1 MAMVKDKEQGE
12 EQPIYVH
19 VDNAVVG
26 YGDTAVVED
35 VDLAVRRGQI
45 LTLVG
50 PNGSGKSTILKS
62 IIGQLKLVS
71 GAVYIE
77 GREMST
83 MSAKEVARRLSI
95 LMTERAQPEL
105 MTCWDVVATGRY
117 PYTGRM
123 GVLTQD
129 DRAIVQES
137 LELVSAADLAE
148 RDYTAISDGQRQRVL
163 LARALCQQPEVI
175 VLDEP
180 TSFLDIRHKLE
191 LLSILKDMV
200 CDRQLAVIMSLH
212 EIDLA
217 QRVSDV
223 VACVHDGRIEKL
235 GPPEEVFT
243 TEYVT
248 SLYNLTH
255 GSYNE
260 AFSSLELPRTQG
272 EPRVFVI
279 GGGGS
284 GIAVYRILQ
293 RLRIPFA
300 AGVLPSNDVDFL
312 VAKALAVEVVE
323 VGAFCA
329 VDDDAVARAR
339 ELASRADCVLMCV
352 SERGPG
358 NEANHRLFEELQAA
372 GKTVVDCRGEGGV
385 AGLARTLRET
395 LSES

>member
-1 MAMVKDKEQGE
+1 MAMAENT
-12 EQPIYVH
+12 EQPIYIH
-19 VDNAVVG
+19 VDNATVG
-26 YGDTAVVED
+26 YGDTAVVEGI
-35 VDLAVRRGQI
+35 DLAVRRGQI

-71 GAVYIE
+71 GTVYLE
-77 GREMST
+77 GCPMREMK
-83 MSAKEVARRLSI
+83 AKEVAQRLSI
-95 LMTERAQPEL
+95 LMTERMQPEL

-123 GVLTQD
+123 GVLTED

-148 RDYTAISDGQRQRVL
+148 RDYTAISDGQRQRIL

-223 VACVHDGRIEKL
+223 VACVHNGRIEKL
-235 GPPEEVFT
+235 GAPEEVFT
-243 TEYVT
+243 AEYVT

-260 AFSSLELPRTQG
+260 AFSSLELPRAEG
-272 EPRVFVI
+272 EPQVFVI

-284 GIAVYRILQ
+284 GIAAYRILQ

-300 AGVLPSNDVDFL
+300 AGVLPRNDVDFS
-312 VAKALAVEVVE
+312 VAQALAVEVVE

-329 VDDDAVARAR
+329 VDDAAAARAR
-339 ELASRADCVLMCV
+339 ALADAADCVVMCV
-352 SERGPG
+352 SGRGPG

-372 GKTVVDCRGEGGV
+372 GKPVIDCRGEDGV
-385 AGLARTLRET
+385 TGLARMLREA
-395 LSES
+395 LGKG